1 MAASTTP
8 AVVFGTQTNA
18 IPLNYLDDDFN
29 QLSAAINTLN
39 NFSNYYA
46 DTSATPNSIAIAIST
61 PQTFTLSAG
70 LALLVLIA
78 NTNTGATS
86 MIINSAYGPIS
97 IVNQA
102 QTALTAGQIN
112 AGQIVMM
119 VFNGTNFQ
127 TIGI

>member
-29 QLSAAINTLN
+29 QLAAAINTLN

-70 LALLVLIA
+70 LTLLVLIA

>member
-1 MAASTTP
+1 MADSTVP
-8 AVVFGTQTNA
+8 YIVFGTQTNA
-18 IPLNYLDDDFN
+18 IPLNYLDDNFN
-29 QLSAAINTLN
+29 QLCASVSALN
-39 NFSNYYA
+39 NFSNYYV
-46 DTSATPNSIAIAIST
+46 DTSATPNSIAIAINS

-70 LALLVLIA
+70 LTLLVLIA
-78 NTNTGATS
+78 NTNTDVTS

-102 QTALTAGQIN
+102 QTPLTAGQIN

>member
-29 QLSAAINTLN
+29 QLAAAINTLN

>member
-29 QLSAAINTLN
+29 QLAAAINTLN

-70 LALLVLIA
+70 LALFVLIA